1 MLGDNGNSSRLT
13 QIGRNLLL
21 VERRSGQQFPLP
33 SWERVRV
40 RGRYQAW
47 SPSPHSSP
55 AKDCVVMAR
64 NPTRVILMNE
74 VKNLDL
80 AIGSKRRDPS
90 AAPQDDI
97 ATRFLKREE
106 VSKHTA
112 LSSFFCAALWR
123 STQPAWFHR
132 LWLVIG
138 ALVISGF
145 ASVVM
150 AAESTKPAAEASK
163 VAAPKEATLVVWSQ
177 AITVFRSSFAGLN
190 AQERAAQAAERIQ
203 ALPLGSESAEIKLEP
218 VKIGAEEGVA
228 FNVNSNPLFFLTAG
242 DLAADSNQTLNA
254 EAQAAVTALRA
265 ALRARVDQRQWSNL
279 LMSVARVLIATLL
292 LLALMW
298 LWRRVKIW
306 LLRTL
311 GTTAL
316 LPEKYLRLFA
326 VDLRLHIL
334 QGGRA
339 AIRFISAL
347 VVLVLGY
354 WWLVYSLEQFPYTA
368 PLGEKLGRFL
378 LQLFLDF
385 GRGALAV
392 IPGLVAVVI
401 IVLIAT
407 WFVRVINTIFK
418 EVEKGKLSLPWL
430 EKETARTTQT
440 LLIVAVWLFALVV
453 AYPYIPG
460 SGTEAFKILSVLV
473 GVMIVLGSTGLI
485 SQIMSGLFVTYSK
498 GVRPGDHV
506 RIGDVEGEVLNVG
519 LLATKLKTLEQEE
532 ITVPHSLLVGATT
545 TNYSRLT
552 GEEGMVITAS
562 LAIGYD
568 VPWRQVHELLLLAA
582 SRTPGIYQEPPPRV
596 WQRELSDFYVQYH
609 LLAHLVDGQSRA
621 AVLSDLHAQI
631 QDAFNEYGVQI
642 MSPHFESQPK
652 KPVLVPKSAWYVPP
666 VSSPA
671 SGMTTEPAEVEP
683 RGIETR
689 ENVSAAP
696 PAKPSLPPAA
706 RKSERKRPAP
716 ARNPRPKPPN
726 I

>member
-1 MLGDNGNSSRLT
+1 MDFDQIIQT
-13 QIGRNLLL
+13 VTTIGRT
-21 VERRSGQQFPLP
+21 
-33 SWERVRV
+33 
-40 RGRYQAW
+40 
-47 SPSPHSSP
+47 PHSSP
-55 AKDCVVMAR
+55 
-64 NPTRVILMNE
+64 
-74 VKNLDL
+74 VKGEETNKLT
-80 AIGSKRRDPS
+80 AI
-90 AAPQDDI
+90 
-97 ATRFLKREE
+97 
-106 VSKHTA
+106 
-112 LSSFFCAALWR
+112 SSLFCAALWR
-123 STQPAWFHR
+123 CTPPAGFRR
-132 LWLVIG
+132 LWLVVG
-138 ALVISGF
+138 ALVICGF
-145 ASVVM
+145 ACGAM
-150 AAESTKPAAEASK
+150 AAEPTKAAAEASK
-163 VAAPKEATLVVWSQ
+163 VAVPKEATLVIWNQ

-190 AQERAAQAAERIQ
+190 AQERAAQATERIQ
-203 ALPLGSESAEIKLEP
+203 ALPLGSESAEIKVEP

-242 DLAADSNQTLNA
+242 DLAGDSNQTLTV

-292 LLALMW
+292 LLGLMW
-298 LWRRVKIW
+298 LWRRVKIR
-306 LLRTL
+306 LLKAL

-316 LPEKYLRLFA
+316 LPEKYLRFLA
-326 VDLRLHIL
+326 VDLRMHIL

-339 AIRFISAL
+339 AIRFVSAI
-347 VVLVLGY
+347 VVLMLGY

-368 PLGEKLGRFL
+368 SLGEKLETFL
-378 LQLFLDF
+378 VRLFLDF
-385 GRGALAV
+385 GRGALAA
-392 IPGLVAVVI
+392 IPGLVAVAI
-401 IVLIAT
+401 IILIAI

-418 EVEKGKLSLPWL
+418 EVEKGKFSLPWL

-460 SGTEAFKILSVLV
+460 SGTEAFKILSILI

-498 GVRPGDHV
+498 GARPGDHV

-519 LLATKLKTLEQEE
+519 LLATKLKTLNQEE

-552 GEEGMVITAS
+552 GEEGMVITVS
-562 LAIGYD
+562 LTIGYD

-596 WQRELSDFYVQYH
+596 LQRELSNLYVQYD
-609 LLAHLVDGQSRA
+609 LLAHLEEGKNRA
-621 AVLSDLHAQI
+621 VVISELHAQI
-631 QDAFNEYGVQI
+631 QDAFNEYGAQI
-642 MSPHFESQPK
+642 MSPHFESQPR
-652 KPVLVPKSAWYVPP
+652 KPVLVPKSAWYTPP

-671 SGMTTEPAEVEP
+671 SGMTAEPVEVEA
-683 RGIETR
+683 REIETR

-696 PAKPSLPPAA
+696 PAKPSPSAVG
-706 RKSERKRPAP
+706 KGERKRPAP
-716 ARNPRPKPPN
+716 ARNPRPKPPT